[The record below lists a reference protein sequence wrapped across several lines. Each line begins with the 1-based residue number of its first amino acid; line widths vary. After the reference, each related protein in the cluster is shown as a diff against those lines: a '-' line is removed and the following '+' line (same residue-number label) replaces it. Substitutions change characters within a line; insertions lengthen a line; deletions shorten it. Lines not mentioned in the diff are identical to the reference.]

1 MLRVLTKV
9 HFFITFISNIIEG
22 IFVMWVVN
30 QTKEKL
36 KKNKNGRCT
45 FVDLWSLHSTSFS
58 QPIMERRE
66 KKKRK
71 EEKEMWGGICPR
83 TVGA

>member
-1 MLRVLTKV
+1 MGSEPNKGKV
-9 HFFITFISNIIEG
+9 
-22 IFVMWVVN
+22 
-30 QTKEKL
+30 KEKQ
-36 KKNKNGRCT
+36 KWRCT

-58 QPIMERRE
+58 QPIMERR

-71 EEKEMWGGICPR
+71 EEKEMWGGICPH